1 MARILAWFAPLAG
14 CASLPGR
21 RALHC
26 AAVLNLASTT
36 TQAWAERAVRHIDD
50 VLLDHAHCEKKAA
63 GAALRMLF
71 RYPEHAFLQQP
82 ISKLAREELSHFERV
97 LAVLEARGVK
107 YERQKPS
114 AYGGRLHELLRTS
127 EPERLIDLLIVS
139 ALIEARSCERFRL
152 LSETLEDK
160 ELVALYGDLLA
171 SEARH
176 HQLYIE
182 LAEQIET
189 PVRVRS
195 RLLELSCAEAG
206 ILETPSAHVRLH
218 S

>member
-1 MARILAWFAPLAG
+1 MARILAWFAALACCG
-14 CASLPGR
+14 SLRGWC
-21 RALHC
+21 ALHC

-36 TQAWAERAVRHIDD
+36 TRAWAERAAHHIDD

-97 LAVLEARGVK
+97 LAVLDARGVK

-127 EPERLIDLLIVS
+127 EPGRLIDLLIIS

-152 LSETLEDK
+152 LAETLEDK
-160 ELVALYGDLLA
+160 ELAALYGDLLA

-176 HQLYIE
+176 HQLYVE
-182 LAEQIET
+182 LAERIET
-189 PVRVRS
+189 PARVRA
-195 RLLELSCAEAG
+195 RLLELSRAEAR
-206 ILETPSAHVRLH
+206 ILAAPSARVRLH